1 MKKAARISDYIN
13 VAARYKRSVNLA
25 HDWKTSE
32 SLDGYIITPNVLNA
46 LATVCGGITKANG
59 QRAFSLIGHYG
70 AGKSAFTVF
79 LSKILSKDKMAEKTL
94 LNVDAEFKH
103 LVADFASLHA
113 GKTEGFLTVP
123 VTARRQAIGRV
134 MIEAFDE
141 AFSRLNKTRS
151 VQNCV
156 VAIQKSLEN
165 SDWKDSKVV
174 AGHLEKLEREALE
187 QGYAGI
193 LLMVDEAGKTLEYA
207 LQDREA
213 GDIQVFQEIAEL
225 ANRKRDFPIL
235 FIITLHQM
243 FSDYVD
249 LVDRNTQQ
257 EWNKVQERMQTIQFA
272 ESAAATVRLVGG
284 AFHIA
289 AALPQY
295 VGEKIE
301 TALKTL
307 DQKASVLPVG
317 LDRKSFE
324 KITCQAWPLHPTALL
339 AMPHLFRRL
348 AQNERSV
355 FSYLNSSEHFGLQ
368 EKLAENLNE
377 KTDFVRLHHLY
388 SYLMANFEA
397 GLARLPYAKRL
408 LEANDVI
415 NSRHSLSE
423 EQVEIIKTVAILNV
437 IGEMCPL
444 RATATFI
451 SCSMP
456 PEIDVAAELEK
467 LRQQSI
473 LTYRQLDQSYR
484 VWEGSDVDIEARLK
498 EARRNLQIERSSMLA
513 ALQKFLPERSF
524 VARRHSLEKGA
535 QRYFSIAYTEKI
547 EKPEA
552 YEELKIQSG
561 ASGQILV
568 LLTAINPSQLVE
580 AALNVTSRQKR
591 LIIAIPK
598 HIDVLRSVVEELACL
613 RWVEDNTEE
622 LRDDRVSRREL
633 SLRLVQAEQ
642 KISELLQALLDP
654 RPAPTGNACQ
664 WFWNGKIEKTA
675 TPVDVNRLV
684 SKACDELYYESP
696 VLRNEL
702 VARSSISTQAASA
715 RRILMEKIL
724 TQPHLPK
731 LGIEGF
737 PPERSIYESVLHN
750 SDIHCYDSKNKIWHL
765 QAPPEKNKVNL
776 RPAWDLIES
785 TIFTEKIEKVDLQNL
800 FERLAQP
807 PFGLPEGIHPIL
819 FTAFYA
825 INRDDLFLYREGSFI
840 PEPTPGHFELLQRRP
855 ELFKIS
861 GARLD
866 GIRKVVVERIAR
878 GLDTQP
884 KTAAVVR
891 ALFRVVNSLPPITM
905 KSSKLFENSAEMV
918 REAFV
923 HAQSPE
929 ELLFTVLPEIFGMRP
944 FLHLERRE
952 ADIDK
957 FFSGLN
963 NCLRVLQEHAP
974 NTREKA
980 RNILLQKCGLPTS
993 NAGWEE
999 LERRAVWLSPRLQ
1012 HEVLT
1017 PFLKAVSNGIAD
1029 NHNPMPALSCV
1040 SNRPFDHWSD
1050 TDVER
1055 FAGLAEGVAAIFRQ
1069 NWLNFGNVTEILS
1082 DSELEQKRK
1091 VRGDLN
1097 LDLLT
1102 MRERVSSKVLCAALR
1117 EFLSE
1122 LEEQANEETLTKDTS
1137 EGKKSR
1143 EARK

>member
-1 MKKAARISDYIN
+1 MKKAARVIDCIN
-13 VAARYKRSVNLA
+13 VAARYQRSVNLS
-25 HDWKTSE
+25 HDWKTTE
-32 SLDGYIITPNVLNA
+32 SLDGYVITPNVLNA
-46 LATVCGGITKANG
+46 LATVCEGLKRQNG

-79 LSKILSKDKMAEKTL
+79 LSKILSKDRMAEKAL
-94 LNVDAEFKH
+94 LNVDTEYKNLA
-103 LVADFASLHA
+103 ADFACLHA
-113 GKTEGFLTVP
+113 GKAEGFLTVP

-134 MIEAFDE
+134 IVEAFLE

-151 VQNCV
+151 VQNCIT
-156 VAIQKSLEN
+156 AIQKSLEN
-165 SDWKDSKVV
+165 LDWKDTKVV
-174 AGHLEKLEREALE
+174 SGYLEKLERESSE
-187 QGYAGI
+187 QGYSGI

-207 LQDREA
+207 LQDRES
-213 GDIQVFQEIAEL
+213 GDIQIFQEISEL
-225 ANRKRDFPIL
+225 ANRKRDFPVL

-257 EWNKVQERMQTIQFA
+257 EWNKVQERFQTIQFA
-272 ESAAATVRLVGG
+272 ESAAATVRLIGG
-284 AFHIA
+284 AFHKVA
-289 AALPQY
+289 SLPQY
-295 VGEKIE
+295 VSDKIE
-301 TALKTL
+301 AALKIFDHKVNL
-307 DQKASVLPVG
+307 LPVG
-317 LDRKSFE
+317 LNRKSFE
-324 KITCQAWPLHPTALL
+324 EIAWQAWPLHPATLL

-368 EKLAENLNE
+368 EKLAEALNE

-397 GLARLPYAKRL
+397 GLARLPHAKRL

-437 IGEMCPL
+437 LGEMCPL

-456 PEIDVAAELEK
+456 PEIDVVAEIEK

-473 LTYRQLDQSYR
+473 FTYRQLDQSYR

-498 EARRNLQIERSSMLA
+498 EARRNLQIERSSMLT
-513 ALQKFLPERSF
+513 ALQKFLPERLF
-524 VARRHSLEKGA
+524 VARRHSLEKGS

-547 EKPEA
+547 EKPET
-552 YEELKIQSG
+552 YEGLKIQSG

-568 LLTAINPSQLVE
+568 LLTSINPSLLLE
-580 AALNVTSRQKR
+580 AALNATSRQKR

-598 HIDVLRSVVEELACL
+598 HIDVLRSVAEELACL

-642 KISELLQALLDP
+642 KIFELLQALLDP

-664 WFWNGKIEKTA
+664 WFWNGKIQQIA

-684 SKACDELYYESP
+684 SKACDELYSESP

-702 VARSSISTQAASA
+702 VARSTISTQAASA

-737 PPERSIYESVLHN
+737 PPERSIYESVLRN
-750 SDIHCYDSKNKIWHL
+750 SAIHYYDAKNKIWYL

-776 RPAWDLIES
+776 RPVWDLIES
-785 TIFTEKIEKVDLQNL
+785 NIFTEKIEKIDLQNL
-800 FERLAQP
+800 FNRLAQP

-891 ALFRVVNSLPPITM
+891 ALFRVINSLPPVTM
-905 KSSKLFENSAEMV
+905 KSSKLADKAAEMV

-944 FLHLERRE
+944 FLHLEKRE

-957 FFSGLN
+957 FFAGLN

-974 NTREKA
+974 NVRKNA

-993 NAGWEE
+993 DTGWEE

-1012 HEVLT
+1012 HEILT
-1017 PFLKAVSNGIAD
+1017 PFLKAVTNGIAD
-1029 NHNPMPALSCV
+1029 NHNPMPALSCI
-1040 SNRPFDHWSD
+1040 SNRPFEHWSD

-1055 FAGLAEGVAAIFRQ
+1055 FGGLAEGVASIFRQ
-1069 NWLNFGNVTEILS
+1069 NWLNFGNVTEILN
-1082 DSELEQKRK
+1082 DSELEEKRK
-1091 VRGDLN
+1091 VRGDIN
-1097 LDLLT
+1097 RDLLS
-1102 MRERVSSKVLCAALR
+1102 MRERVSSRVLCAALR
-1117 EFLSE
+1117 ELLGE
-1122 LEEQANEETLTKDTS
+1122 IEEQANQETATKAKS
-1137 EGKKSR
+1137 EGKRNR
-1143 EARK
+1143 EAR